1 MTNGDGK
8 PAQFTSSQLTT
19 GLICILIGTCC
30 FAAKGILIKLA
41 YRYGITASPLL
52 MLRMLF
58 ALPFYAGV
66 AIWLQTQGQSKLTRT
81 EIWQIIGLGLLS
93 YYVSSMLDFMGLQYI
108 SAGLERLILYVYP
121 TLVLLILA
129 FVKNQKIS
137 STEKL
142 ALAIA
147 YFGML
152 LVFIHDINLSNS
164 WQTTSLGGGL
174 VLLSTVSFAIFIV
187 LAGDIIPRVG
197 SLRFT
202 AYGML
207 AACAGV
213 ITHNILA
220 EGVETIHQPLPV
232 YGLAL
237 ALAVLCTVIP
247 SFLMNEGIRIIGSG
261 RAAILG
267 VFGPVITLF
276 LGALV
281 LSETISA
288 IQLLGAALVISGVIL
303 ASRKKSTK
311 SR

>member
-1 MTNGDGK
+1 MNSEKTEQYTKGI
-8 PAQFTSSQLTT
+8 
-19 GLICILIGTCC
+19 ICIIIGTCC
-30 FAAKGILIKLA
+30 FAAKGIVIKIA
-41 YRYGITASPLL
+41 YHYGVTATPLL

-58 ALPFYAGV
+58 ALPFYASV
-66 AIWLQTQGQSKLTRT
+66 AIWLQTQQQSALTKT

-93 YYVSSMLDFMGLQYI
+93 YYVSSLFDFMGLQYI

-129 FVKNQKIS
+129 FVKHKKIS

-147 YFGML
+147 YTGML
-152 LVFIHDINLSNS
+152 LVFIHDVKLNNS
-164 WQTTSLGGGL
+164 WQVTTLGSGL
-174 VLLSTVSFAIFIV
+174 VLLSTISFATFIV
-187 LAGDIIPRVG
+187 LAGDMIPRVG

-207 AACAGV
+207 SACAGV
-213 ITHNILA
+213 IIHNLIV
-220 EGVETIHQPLPV
+220 EGSESIYQPLPV
-232 YGLAL
+232 YGLAFV
-237 ALAVLCTVIP
+237 LAVFCTVIP

-267 VFGPVITLF
+267 IFGPVVTLF

-281 LSETISA
+281 LNEA
-288 IQLLGAALVISGVIL
+288 IGLVQLLGAALVIGGVIL
-303 ASRKKSTK
+303 TSRKK
-311 SR
+311 

>member
-1 MTNGDGK
+1 VINEKSTN
-8 PAQFTSSQLTT
+8 FTK
-19 GLICILIGTCC
+19 GLLCILIGTCF

-41 YRYGITASPLL
+41 YRYGISASPLL

-66 AIWLQTQGQSKLTRT
+66 AIWLQTQAQSPLTQR

-93 YYVSSMLDFMGLQYI
+93 YYVSSILDFMGLQYI

-129 FVKNQKIS
+129 FVKHQKIS
-137 STEKL
+137 TTEKL

-147 YFGML
+147 YSGML
-152 LVFIHDINLSNS
+152 LVFIHDLNLNNS
-164 WQTTSLGGGL
+164 WQTTLLGGGL
-174 VLLSTVSFAIFIV
+174 VLLSTISFAIFIV

-207 AACAGV
+207 SACAGV
-213 ITHNILA
+213 TIHNLIA
-220 EGVETIHQPLPV
+220 EGIETAQQPLPV

-237 ALAVLCTVIP
+237 ALAVFCTVIP

-267 VFGPVITLF
+267 VFGPVVTLF

-281 LSETISA
+281 LDESLGA
-288 IQLLGAALVISGVIL
+288 LQLVGAALVIGGVIL
-303 ASRKKSTK
+303 IGRQKATK
-311 SR
+311 P

>member
-1 MTNGDGK
+1 VK
-8 PAQFTSSQLTT
+8 SETT
-19 GLICILIGTCC
+19 DQYTKGIICIVIGTCC

-41 YRYGITASPLL
+41 YRYGVTATPLL

-66 AIWLQTQGQSKLTRT
+66 AIWLRTQQQTALTTT
-81 EIWQIIGLGLLS
+81 ETWQIIGLGLLS
-93 YYVSSMLDFMGLQYI
+93 YYVSSLFDFMGLEYI

-129 FVKNQKIS
+129 FVKHKKIS
-137 STEKL
+137 STEKW

-147 YFGML
+147 YSGML
-152 LVFIHDINLSNS
+152 LVFAHDAKLSNS
-164 WQTTSLGGGL
+164 WQITTLGSGL
-174 VLLSTVSFAIFIV
+174 VLLSTISFATFIV
-187 LAGDIIPRVG
+187 LAGDMIPRIG

-207 AACAGV
+207 SACVGV
-213 ITHNILA
+213 IAHNLIV
-220 EGVETIHQPLPV
+220 EGSGSFQQPVPV
-232 YGLAL
+232 YALAL
-237 ALAVLCTVIP
+237 ALAVFCTVIP

-267 VFGPVITLF
+267 IFGPVVTLF

-281 LSETISA
+281 LSESIGA
-288 IQLLGAALVISGVIL
+288 IQLVGAALVIGGVVL
-303 ASRKKSTK
+303 TSRKK
-311 SR
+311 

>member
-1 MTNGDGK
+1 VINEKSTN
-8 PAQFTSSQLTT
+8 FTR
-19 GLICILIGTCC
+19 GLLCILIGTCF

-41 YRYGITASPLL
+41 YRYGINASPLL

-66 AIWLQTQGQSKLTRT
+66 AIWLQTQAQSTLTQR

-93 YYVSSMLDFMGLQYI
+93 YYVSSILDFMGLQYI

-129 FVKNQKIS
+129 FVKHQTIS
-137 STEKL
+137 TTEKL

-147 YFGML
+147 YSGML
-152 LVFIHDINLSNS
+152 LVFIHDLNLNNS
-164 WQTTSLGGGL
+164 WQTTLLGGGL
-174 VLLSTVSFAIFIV
+174 VLLSTISFAIFIV

-207 AACAGV
+207 SACAGV
-213 ITHNILA
+213 
-220 EGVETIHQPLPV
+220 TIHNLIVEGIETTQQPLPV

-237 ALAVLCTVIP
+237 ALAVFCTVIP

-267 VFGPVITLF
+267 VFGPVVTLF

-281 LSETISA
+281 LDESLGA
-288 IQLLGAALVISGVIL
+288 LQLVGAALVIGGVIL
-303 ASRKKSTK
+303 IGRQKATK
-311 SR
+311 P

>member
-1 MTNGDGK
+1 VKAEHYTK
-8 PAQFTSSQLTT
+8 
-19 GLICILIGTCC
+19 GLICIVVGTCC

-41 YRYGITASPLL
+41 YRYGITATPLL

-66 AIWLQTQGQSKLTRT
+66 AIWLRTQQQPVLSKTQV
-81 EIWQIIGLGLLS
+81 WKIIGLGLLS
-93 YYVSSMLDFMGLQYI
+93 YYLSSLFDFMGLQYI

-129 FVKNQKIS
+129 FVKHKKIS

-147 YFGML
+147 YSGML
-152 LVFIHDINLSNS
+152 LVFINDVKLGSS
-164 WQTTSLGGGL
+164 WESTALGSGL
-174 VLLSTVSFAIFIV
+174 VLLSTISFAIFIV
-187 LAGDIIPRVG
+187 LAGDMIPQVG

-207 AACAGV
+207 SACAGV
-213 ITHNILA
+213 IAHNLIA
-220 EGVETIHQPLPV
+220 EGTESIIQPLPV

-237 ALAVLCTVIP
+237 ALAFFCTVIP

-267 VFGPVITLF
+267 IFGPVVTLF

-281 LSETISA
+281 LNEGLSL
-288 IQLLGAALVISGVIL
+288 IQLAGAALVIGGVVL
-303 ASRKKSTK
+303 TGRKS
-311 SR
+311 

>member
-1 MTNGDGK
+1 MNPENAEQYTKGVVY
-8 PAQFTSSQLTT
+8 
-19 GLICILIGTCC
+19 IVIGTCC

-41 YRYGITASPLL
+41 YQYGITATPLL

-58 ALPFYAGV
+58 SLPFYAGV
-66 AIWLQTQGQSKLTRT
+66 AIWLQTQQQSALTKT

-93 YYVSSMLDFMGLQYI
+93 YYASSVFDFMGLQYI

-129 FVKNQKIS
+129 FVKHKKIS
-137 STEKL
+137 SNEKI

-147 YFGML
+147 YTGML
-152 LVFIHDINLSNS
+152 LVFVHDVKLNNS
-164 WQTTSLGGGL
+164 WQITTLGSGL
-174 VLLSTVSFAIFIV
+174 VLLSTITFATFIV
-187 LAGDIIPRVG
+187 LAGDIIPQVG

-207 AACAGV
+207 SACAGV
-213 ITHNILA
+213 IIHNLIA
-220 EGVETIHQPLPV
+220 EGTESIYQPLPV
-232 YGLAL
+232 YGLAF
-237 ALAVLCTVIP
+237 ALATFCTVIP

-267 VFGPVITLF
+267 IFGPVVTLF

-281 LSETISA
+281 LSENIGA
-288 IQLLGAALVISGVIL
+288 IQLLGATLVIGGVIL
-303 ASRKKSTK
+303 ISRHK
-311 SR
+311 

>member
-1 MTNGDGK
+1 MKAETMEQYTKGI
-8 PAQFTSSQLTT
+8 
-19 GLICILIGTCC
+19 ICIIIGTCC

-41 YRYGITASPLL
+41 YRYGVTATPLL

-66 AIWLQTQGQSKLTRT
+66 AIWLQTREQSSLTRI

-93 YYVSSMLDFMGLQYI
+93 YYVSSLFDFMGLQYI

-129 FVKNQKIS
+129 FVKHKKIS

-142 ALAIA
+142 SLAIA
-147 YFGML
+147 YTGML
-152 LVFIHDINLSNS
+152 LVFIHDVKLNNS
-164 WQTTSLGGGL
+164 WEITTLGSGL
-174 VLLSTVSFAIFIV
+174 VLLSTITFAAFIV
-187 LAGDIIPRVG
+187 MAGDMIPRVG

-207 AACAGV
+207 SACAGV
-213 ITHNILA
+213 IIHNLIV
-220 EGVETIHQPLPV
+220 EGGESIQQPLPV
-232 YGLAL
+232 YGLAF
-237 ALAVLCTVIP
+237 ALAVFCTVIP

-267 VFGPVITLF
+267 VFGPVVTLF

-281 LSETISA
+281 LSESISL
-288 IQLLGAALVISGVIL
+288 IQLLGATFVIGGVIL
-303 ASRKKSTK
+303 IGRKK
-311 SR
+311 